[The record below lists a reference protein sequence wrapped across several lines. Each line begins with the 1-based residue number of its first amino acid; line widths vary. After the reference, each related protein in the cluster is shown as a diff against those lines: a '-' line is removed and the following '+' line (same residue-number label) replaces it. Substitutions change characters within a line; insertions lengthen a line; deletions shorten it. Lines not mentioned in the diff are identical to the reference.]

1 MNLFE
6 MEAKEN
12 LSAFKPLPYRL
23 RPKTM
28 DDILGQEKVV
38 AYFKKMIKSNHLPS
52 CIFFGPPGT
61 GKTSISSILADSFSY
76 PYYKLSAVTSG
87 VGDIKKLVKEA
98 KQNIELY
105 KKPSILFLDEIHRF
119 NKSQQDY
126 LLPFVENGLI
136 ILIGATTEN
145 PYFSVNKALLSRL
158 IVFEIKALR
167 KEDLNRL
174 IDKALNEDEIIKN
187 LGVEIDSDARD
198 FLLRFSNGDSRML
211 LNIIEN
217 AAVSSD
223 YKDGKSIIT
232 KSNLED
238 ILEKKYQNIG
248 NREDEHY
255 NTISAFIKSVRGS
268 SPDAA
273 IYYLAKL
280 LEAGEDPMFIAR
292 RLCILASEDIGLANS
307 NAINVASS
315 SLNIVEKIGMPEA
328 RITLAE
334 AAIYLALSPKS
345 NSSYLAIDKAIDFVR
360 NNPNNDVPNFLKD
373 THYESAKKLGY
384 GINYKYPHN
393 YENGYVDANY
403 LPDGISEKFY
413 EKVMRGEEKLLNERL
428 NEIKKKS

>member
-1 MNLFE
+1 
-6 MEAKEN
+6 
-12 LSAFKPLPYRL
+12 
-23 RPKTM
+23 
-28 DDILGQEKVV
+28 
-38 AYFKKMIKSNHLPS
+38 
-52 CIFFGPPGT
+52 
-61 GKTSISSILADSFSY
+61 
-76 PYYKLSAVTSG
+76 
-87 VGDIKKLVKEA
+87 
-98 KQNIELY
+98 
-105 KKPSILFLDEIHRF
+105 
-119 NKSQQDY
+119 
-126 LLPFVENGLI
+126 
-136 ILIGATTEN
+136 
-145 PYFSVNKALLSRL
+145 
-158 IVFEIKALR
+158 
-167 KEDLNRL
+167 
-174 IDKALNEDEIIKN
+174 
-187 LGVEIDSDARD
+187 
-198 FLLRFSNGDSRML
+198 ML

-248 NREDEHY
+248 NRDDEHY